1 MNLFA
6 WKPEYSVGAP
16 VIDTQHQKLFRMA
29 DELHL
34 AMAAG
39 KGKDQLRELLDA
51 LIAYTCEHFATEEAM
66 MHKAAYP
73 GFAEHHRQHEDLK
86 RQVIDFQ
93 KQMAANQAVLTVD
106 VMEFLSNW
114 LRHHIKGSDQK
125 LASFI
130 SKAPAH

>member
-1 MNLFA
+1 MSLFA

-16 VIDTQHQKLFRMA
+16 VIDAQHQKLFRMA
-29 DELHL
+29 DDLHH

-39 KGKDQLRELLDA
+39 KGKDRLGELLDA

-66 MHKAAYP
+66 MHKTAFP
-73 GFAEHHRQHEDLK
+73 GFADHHKEHEDLK
-86 RQVIDFQ
+86 RQVVDFR
-93 KQMAANQAVLTVD
+93 KHMAANEAVLTID

-114 LRHHIKGSDQK
+114 LSHHIKGSDQK

-130 SKAPAH
+130 AKAPVR